1 MKKYTVI
8 AGELPIVM
16 YYSIW
21 GLKIEKIQSLTAL
34 SGVLT
39 SLPRGGYLVNTTA
52 GYIQFGAPPET
63 LKDTKLLPQGVPQIF
78 VLPHDHFHPSQG
90 ISMAEVE
97 FPIYFNFFILKRRC
111 KVYVEPDF
119 IPNMQTVLNEAAF
132 GPAKVD
138 ISAEVE
144 PLPGCCVPDIKAE
157 MQYFRGNNSLENM
170 IDLLPITGEGITLDQ
185 VRIIPQPGQGW
196 QVYDGGEL
204 IAEVPEAMEF
214 RGHLDLGTTLAEPF
228 ETPEFGI
235 TCLGPSHGFDHEQ
248 NTSGFLF
255 WINKTGIMVDPPVN
269 STQWLSESN
278 VNPKLIDT
286 IILTHCHADHD
297 SGTFQKILE
306 ENRVKVYSTPTVM
319 QSFLRKYSA
328 LTRMPISTLMSL
340 FEFVPVKMNL
350 GYNIHGAIFNFYYSL
365 HSIPTVAFHF
375 SYRNKTFVYSSDHL
389 NEPVIINQMYDQGII
404 SQERRDHL
412 LNFPWDADIIY
423 HEAGVPP
430 LHTPIAYL
438 NSLPEEIQKK
448 VTVYHIAAKDFPS
461 QTHLRLARFGIG
473 ETLYPS
479 VEKHEHEEAYRIL
492 DVFSRIDI
500 FNELP
505 REKFKDLLLIVRKE
519 EFNRGDYIIR
529 KDTPGD
535 KFYVIVMG
543 NVSIGGLEDV
553 TDKVYGTYE
562 YFGEVSILQGTS
574 RSADVIAATHVVS
587 FSIEAGAFLR
597 LIRHTPVEAMIQRV
611 AEMRNGE
618 SWKII
623 RTNTYFS
630 RLSSSQVTRLE
641 SMLHAFSLSP
651 GDFLFHQG
659 DPNDSVYL
667 VIEGRLADRQGG
679 QDICRYQTGDL
690 IASRFSENGSNHQ
703 RKTDC
708 MACEYS
714 RLYRISSSDFDGFL
728 NENPGVKLAMMYAD
742 RQNPAEH

>member
-1 MKKYTVI
+1 MTDNNKDFFYGEFNI
-8 AGELPIVM
+8 A
-16 YYSIW
+16 
-21 GLKIEKIQSLTAL
+21 KIQSLTGL
-34 SGVLT
+34 TSVLT
-39 SLPRGGYLVNTTA
+39 ALPRGGYLVDSSA

-78 VLPHDHFHPSQG
+78 ILPHDHFHPSQG

-111 KVYVEPDF
+111 KIYVEPGF
-119 IPNMQTVLNEAAF
+119 VTNMQTVLNEAAF
-132 GPAKVD
+132 GPKKID
-138 ISAEVE
+138 INKEVE
-144 PLPGCCVPDIKAE
+144 IQEGSCIPDIKAE
-157 MQYFRGNNSLENM
+157 MDYFRGDNSLEKM
-170 IDLLPITGEGITLDQ
+170 IDLLPITEEGIEIGE
-185 VRIIPQPGQGW
+185 VKVIPQIGVGW
-196 QVYDGGEL
+196 KVYDKGEL
-204 IAEVPEAMEF
+204 IAEVPEHMEF
-214 RGHLDLGTTLAEPF
+214 KGHLDLGTTLQEPF

-286 IILTHCHADHD
+286 LILTHCHADHD

-306 ENRVKVYSTPTVM
+306 EGKVKVYTTPTVM

-328 LTRMPISTLMSL
+328 LTRMPISTLMTL
-340 FEFVPVKMNL
+340 FEFIPVKMNQS
-350 GYNIHGAIFNFYYSL
+350 YNIHGAIFNFYYSL

-375 SYRNKTFVYSSDHL
+375 SYRNKSFVYSSDHL
-389 NEPVIINQMYDQGII
+389 NEPTIINQMFEKGVI
-404 SQERRDHL
+404 SQARRDHL

-430 LHTPIAYL
+430 LHTPISYL

-448 VTVYHIAAKDFPS
+448 ITVYHIAAKDFP
-461 QTHLRLARFGIG
+461 QDTHLTLARFGIG

-479 VEKHEHEEAYRIL
+479 VEKHVHEEAYRVL

-505 REKFKDLLLIVRKE
+505 REKFKDLLLIVKKE

-529 KDTPGD
+529 KDSVGD

-543 NVSIGGLEDV
+543 NVSIGGLENV
-553 TDKVYGTYE
+553 EDKVYGTYE
-562 YFGEVSILQGTS
+562 YFGEASIIQNTP

-587 FSIEAGAFLR
+587 YSIEAGAFLR
-597 LIRHTPVEAMIQRV
+597 LIRHTPVETYIKQV

-618 SWKII
+618 SWNVIKSN
-623 RTNTYFS
+623 RYFS
-630 RLSSSQVTRLE
+630 KLSSSQITQLE
-641 SMLHAFSLSP
+641 SIVHDFSLSP

-659 DPNDSVYL
+659 DPNDNVYL
-667 VIEGRLADRQGG
+667 VIEGVLCDCKGNETGIEYSR
-679 QDICRYQTGDL
+679 GDL

-708 MACEYS
+708 VAKEYA
-714 RLYRISSSDFDGFL
+714 RLYRISTHDFDNFL
-728 NENPGVKLAMMYAD
+728 TENPGIKLEMMYDERNDQTAL
-742 RQNPAEH
+742 